1 MKKCWYRSIKLSK
14 EAKHAKELL
23 LKLCKVLSIVGGR
36 TFSLEMNACN
46 DIYEGHIIDNGKC
59 TVYEDPEVGED
70 WKYDPNGEEDIGMIF
85 FGGYF
90 SRKKYGKA
98 AISKAWVSLL
108 EDCIGIGELGKE
120 HTLIA
125 HLRMFGPML
134 DVNFKNIRDFET
146 WLSSKLAELEK

>member
-1 MKKCWYRSIKLSK
+1 MKKHWYRSVKLSK

-46 DIYEGHIIDNGKC
+46 DTYEGHIIDNGKC
-59 TVYEDPEVGED
+59 IVYEDPEVGEVY
-70 WKYDPNGEEDIGMIF
+70 KYDPNGEEDIGMIF

-90 SRKKYGKA
+90 SRKKYGDA

-120 HTLIA
+120 HTLTE

-134 DVNFKNIRDFET
+134 DVNFKSFDELEI
-146 WLSSKLAELEK
+146 WLDSKLVELEK